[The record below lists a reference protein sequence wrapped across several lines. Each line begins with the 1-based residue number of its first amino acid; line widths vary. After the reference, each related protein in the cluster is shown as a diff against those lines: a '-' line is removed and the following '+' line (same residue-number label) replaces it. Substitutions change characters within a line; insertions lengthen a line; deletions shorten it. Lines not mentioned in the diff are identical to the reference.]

1 MKIYK
6 LPFFSIALL
15 LVGCQADEPQP
26 TQQQAG
32 TLSFTTSVQQF
43 EGEPATRTNLIGDA
57 FEKND
62 KIKLKIVC
70 PASSTSHKEFGESTY
85 SGSFDGFWLLKWND
99 TAHSWDKLV
108 AADGFDIN
116 GDYKASD
123 GPDVYERYLA
133 QPTPYVFTAQTW
145 SEEQIYITGNKARI
159 EQYSNVFHANQS
171 KAANYKA
178 SDIMWAQT
186 IQQTGSYNVHL
197 SFKHVMAALLITVD
211 ADASFGISDEAV
223 LTVEGMPDIDQ
234 AEVIVGD
241 YYAAKSKENVP
252 NFGYSVK
259 NATDDKTKNGVVLGI
274 AQVGDKKATTVP
286 IPVNVTSTYTALNT
300 GSKQYRLIVP
310 PCDLGTNHA
319 TLWLRDGNKR
329 YKVQLSQT
337 LFEAGKLYTVT
348 MKINKQ
354 NEA

>member
-6 LPFFSIALL
+6 IPFFSIALL

-197 SFKHVMAALLITVD
+197 GFKHVMAALLITVD

-241 YYAAKSKENVP
+241 YYAAKSKINTAVDKQYD
-252 NFGYSVK
+252 YSYK
-259 NATDDKTKNGVVLGI
+259 SKSSCDIGDNGKALGI
-274 AQVGDKKATTVP
+274 NVINDEKRTATCKLFKDITQK
-286 IPVNVTSTYTALNT
+286 TTYTAYKDVKNT
-300 GSKQYRLIVP
+300 YRLIIP
-310 PCDLGTNHA
+310 PYAINNA
-319 TLWLRDGNKR
+319 TIMLRDGDKR
-329 YKVQLSQT
+329 YNMALNIDDVQPGT
-337 LFEAGKLYTVT
+337 LYQIT
-348 MKINKQ
+348 MTL
-354 NEA
+354 

>member
-116 GDYKASD
+116 GDYKPSD

-211 ADASFGISDEAV
+211 ADASFGISDEAI

-241 YYAAKSKENVP
+241 YYAAKSKINTAVDKQYD
-252 NFGYSVK
+252 YSYK
-259 NATDDKTKNGVVLGI
+259 SKSSCDIGDNGKALGI
-274 AQVGDKKATTVP
+274 TVINDEKRTATCKLFKDITQK
-286 IPVNVTSTYTALNT
+286 TTYTAYKDVKNT
-300 GSKQYRLIVP
+300 YRLIIP
-310 PCDLGTNHA
+310 PYAINNA
-319 TLWLRDGNKR
+319 TIMLRDGDKR
-329 YKVQLSQT
+329 YNMALNIDDVQPGT
-337 LFEAGKLYTVT
+337 LYQIT
-348 MKINKQ
+348 MTL
-354 NEA
+354 

>member
-1 MKIYK
+1 M
-6 LPFFSIALL
+6 
-15 LVGCQADEPQP
+15 
-26 TQQQAG
+26 
-32 TLSFTTSVQQF
+32 
-43 EGEPATRTNLIGDA
+43 
-57 FEKND
+57 
-62 KIKLKIVC
+62 
-70 PASSTSHKEFGESTY
+70 
-85 SGSFDGFWLLKWND
+85 
-99 TAHSWDKLV
+99 

-116 GDYKASD
+116 GDYKPSD

-223 LTVEGMPDIDQ
+223 LTVEGMPDIVQ